1 MIIKIHYKAIPISTN
16 YRLPTHSLRSK
27 TKNGTICDGDSPPNF
42 VLSTRASLLLFFL
55 YPTQETE
62 QVQLRWSKWFVTS
75 LFLTSTLQLLF
86 KRFIFLLLNHF
97 YFCFDGVSK
106 DLIPNGR
113 VHVAK
118 GNWLH
123 EKKKNSTGL
132 FFCVVF
138 LAKWTHVYPRADYT
152 TDLNGYE
159 GIDGDMMSE
168 NPVTAVYTDVCVFG
182 RGDETRAWGWLS
194 RRSRLHTKVPKR
206 QHYQLA
212 VVPTTQLES
221 SVCDEHTAR
230 IEERGEMNR
239 KALLTER
246 NGEWGWVGG
255 WDLEERYLISG
266 WTWTSDSG
274 RSAPM
279 SEGVGEE
286 WPLSLRRMETILI

>member
-1 MIIKIHYKAIPISTN
+1 MTSPPRHYHSAHCEELFYAVKSLSGKKQREKKWVEFILLSLFLLKSLHFHLIRFLSSFILIFHMNGSTQSKKYTQKENLRDERYLRMIIKIHYKAIPISTN

-159 GIDGDMMSE
+159 GSMA
-168 NPVTAVYTDVCVFG
+168 T
-182 RGDETRAWGWLS
+182 
-194 RRSRLHTKVPKR
+194 
-206 QHYQLA
+206 
-212 VVPTTQLES
+212 
-221 SVCDEHTAR
+221 
-230 IEERGEMNR
+230 
-239 KALLTER
+239 
-246 NGEWGWVGG
+246 
-255 WDLEERYLISG
+255 
-266 WTWTSDSG
+266 
-274 RSAPM
+274 
-279 SEGVGEE
+279 
-286 WPLSLRRMETILI
+286 